1 MALVRALENDLVQ
14 QKKENDHNRP
24 GSKDEQASKHF
35 HAAVIRVFRWDIGVW
50 DIHIGLVGLSVPIAK
65 GGINL
70 LTFGGV
76 IRQRP
81 KVFVTKIYHV
91 PTRFICRGS

>member
-1 MALVRALENDLVQ
+1 MELVLALENNLVQ

-24 GSKDEQASKHF
+24 RSKDQQASKHL
-35 HAAVIRVFRWDIGVW
+35 HAAVIGIFRWDVGVW
-50 DIHIGLVGLSVPIAK
+50 DIHIILVGLSVPIAK

-81 KVFVTKIYHV
+81 KVPVTKIYHV
-91 PTRFICRGS
+91 PT